1 MLPSPSAVL
10 NIAAREGS
18 FRLQPPLPSAGKSMP
33 VPLGSAAVPVTC
45 PEATESGGWAAPC
58 SRPGHT
64 RPEPGTQATAQRSHR
79 PCQTHPRDS
88 VAAAQRASEHWRWV
102 VGVQAARGAGG
113 WGSAGLGGAAAL
125 GSPHG
130 SPGQSL
136 AHKCPKAPPQ
146 KHGAHLA
153 GLPGGPTWDTA
164 GICIQVMLLGWVN
177 WAQPPQDG
185 LERQAQG
192 WCPSGWAQPPALP
205 RPGKQGTWAPLH
217 ECSQKHLPAW
227 GQSGE
232 GQGEDTRAGGPWPS

>member
-136 AHKCPKAPPQ
+136 AHKCPKAPPPEAWRSP
-146 KHGAHLA
+146 GWAPRRPHLGHSGYLHTGDA
-153 GLPGGPTWDTA
+153 AWVGQLGTA
-164 GICIQVMLLGWVN
+164 S
-177 WAQPPQDG
+177 
-185 LERQAQG
+185 
-192 WCPSGWAQPPALP
+192 SGWPRTPGPGVVPLGLGSATGAAQARKARDLGASP
-205 RPGKQGTWAPLH
+205 
-217 ECSQKHLPAW
+217 
-227 GQSGE
+227 
-232 GQGEDTRAGGPWPS
+232 